1 MEPLNG
7 TAGIGVWS
15 KGVSSVARFALLLP
29 LSFLILIAASCDD
42 NRGGRNNGEP
52 VASVVERSRDANQ
65 ASDFLRLIFLPADV
79 TTNTLGRPDAL
90 RVFVSVT
97 SYFEPPLSLFRTA
110 DFFGIPVG
118 EAQRQL
124 DLVALRCLPEDPAAI
139 EPSLATWPR
148 VFELLASD
156 LGGEY
161 TCPPGPDSPANELY
175 CLAAGF
181 EDVPGE
187 DVSGVIENALGHG
200 AAIISDPALSAAL
213 RQVYGIDSS
222 FSGLG
227 FSVNASAGN
236 TMTAARAL
244 EASVVT
250 EYLVRNA
257 TFEEAGCFCV
267 RVPPYEGREDDPLD
281 ADFIVSH
288 GGFGECKTVD
298 RLGRRR

>member
-1 MEPLNG
+1 MESLNG
-7 TAGIGVWS
+7 IKRVRGALRI
-15 KGVSSVARFALLLP
+15 ALLLP
-29 LSFLILIAASCDD
+29 LSFLMLFAAACDD
-42 NRGGRNNGEP
+42 NGGGGSHGEP

-65 ASDFLRLIFLPADV
+65 TNDFLRLIFLPADV

-97 SYFEPPLSLFRTA
+97 AYFEPPLSLFKTA

-124 DLVALRCLPEDPAAI
+124 DLVALRCLPEDQAAM

-156 LGGEY
+156 LGGQY
-161 TCPPGPDSPANELY
+161 SCPPGPDSPVNELY

-187 DVSGVIENALGHG
+187 DVSGIIENALGLG
-200 AAIISDPALSAAL
+200 AAIMSDASLSAAL
-213 RQVYGIDSS
+213 RQLYGIDSS

-236 TMTAARAL
+236 VMTAARAL
-244 EASVVT
+244 ESSVVT
-250 EYLVRNA
+250 EYLVKNA

-281 ADFIVSH
+281 ADFIVSR

-298 RLGRRR
+298 RLGVR